1 MSDSY
6 SAQFS
11 RVRISP
17 GTRLNGIFEIDHPLA
32 SGGMG
37 EVYKGHTV
45 QTGDA
50 VAIKMLR
57 SDMAENEAALA
68 LFRKEASA
76 LHNLQHDAIV
86 RYFVFTVEPVLQR
99 PYLAM
104 EFVEG
109 QSLSELLRQGP
120 LTFEAARTL
129 MLRVA
134 AGLQAAHERGIIH
147 RDVSPDNIIIQAGD
161 VARAKIIDFGIAR
174 STRLG
179 TGTVIGSGFAGKYNY
194 VSPEQLGLY
203 GGDVGARSDIYSL
216 GLVLVEAL
224 TGQAIDMGGNQA
236 DVVEKRR
243 RVPDLKHIDL
253 RIQPLIER
261 MLQPNPADRPLSMAE
276 VASWPIGAR
285 DARSR
290 RDLDPSGHRSLRRA
304 TPERRRGTAGKV
316 ATVGVLGVLVL
327 SAAGAGFYLLQQPDA
342 SAPAPPAPSLAP
354 VARLDAPPPVRPTL
368 PLPPPSSPPATPPQ
382 PSLTPPAPPPSRP
395 EVTLTPP
402 RPQPTPPAAAPAP
415 RPEPAPAPPSL
426 TPPPP
431 TLTPALRPEAR
442 PAPSL
447 QPALRPEP
455 ARPAAPPPRPEP
467 VPAPPSPAAAP
478 PSLTPPPPSLTP
490 SAPPP
495 PTLTSP
501 APPSPTAPAP
511 RPDPGAVATLAPP
524 TLAPAPSAAPSL
536 SPGSGPRP
544 DRADAIVRY
553 VHQYDGGECFFVTP
567 VAVSET
573 SASLEGFGAT
583 AAPFGVLDDAFKAA
597 HGVEANIDVVLV
609 NASQC
614 PAVTFLSRVRST
626 GASAPQL
633 KVSTTSLRSGQT
645 LSGTIEDPA
654 NRQVEL
660 LLVDD
665 DGQVHN
671 LSRLLRPA
679 GAGKAFR
686 VRLDLSGT
694 GSQPQLL
701 LAIASTQPI
710 DVLKQA
716 DAAKA
721 AVVFPRV
728 LDEAARSG
736 LSLAVAAKHFR
747 LEP

>member
-11 RVRISP
+11 RIRISP

-76 LHNLQHDAIV
+76 LHNLHHDAIV

-109 QSLSELLRQGP
+109 QSLSDLLRQGP

-203 GGDVGARSDIYSL
+203 DGDVGARSDIYSL

-290 RDLDPSGHRSLRRA
+290 RDLDPSGHRSLRPA
-304 TPERRRGTAGKV
+304 APDRRRGILGRVTTAG
-316 ATVGVLGVLVL
+316 ALGVLL
-327 SAAGAGFYLLQQPDA
+327 LGIGGAGYYVLQQREP
-342 SAPAPPAPSLAP
+342 
-354 VARLDAPPPVRPTL
+354 
-368 PLPPPSSPPATPPQ
+368 
-382 PSLTPPAPPPSRP
+382 
-395 EVTLTPP
+395 
-402 RPQPTPPAAAPAP
+402 
-415 RPEPAPAPPSL
+415 PAPAPS
-426 TPPPP
+426 
-431 TLTPALRPEAR
+431 
-442 PAPSL
+442 PAPST
-447 QPALRPEP
+447 
-455 ARPAAPPPRPEP
+455 PRPN
-467 VPAPPSPAAAP
+467 
-478 PSLTPPPPSLTP
+478 
-490 SAPPP
+490 
-495 PTLTSP
+495 
-501 APPSPTAPAP
+501 
-511 RPDPGAVATLAPP
+511 
-524 TLAPAPSAAPSL
+524 
-536 SPGSGPRP
+536 
-544 DRADAIVRY
+544 RADAISRY
-553 VHQYDGGECFFVTP
+553 VNQYDGGECFFVTP
-567 VAVSET
+567 VMVSET
-573 SASLEGFGAT
+573 SASLEGFGDSAT
-583 AAPFGVLDDAFKAA
+583 PFRVLDDAFKAA
-597 HGVEANIDVVLV
+597 HGVEANIDVVPV
-609 NASQC
+609 NPSQC
-614 PAVTFLSRVRST
+614 PAVTFLSRVRTT

-633 KVSTTSLRSGQT
+633 NVMATSLRSGQT
-645 LSGTIEDPA
+645 LSGTIQDPA
-654 NRQVEL
+654 NRQLEL

-671 LSRLLRPA
+671 LTRLLR
-679 GAGKAFR
+679 
-686 VRLDLSGT
+686 SGT
-694 GSQPQLL
+694 GGKMFGVQLDLIGTDSQPQLL
-701 LAIASTQPI
+701 MAIASKQPI
-710 DVLKQA
+710 SALKQA
-716 DAAKA
+716 ETGNA

-728 LDEAARSG
+728 LDEAARAG
-736 LSLAVAAKHFR
+736 QSLAVAAKRFR

>member
-17 GTRLNGIFEIDHPLA
+17 GTRLNGIFEVEHPIA

-37 EVYKGHTV
+37 EVYKGHTI

-76 LHNLQHDAIV
+76 LHNLHHDAIV

-120 LTFEAARTL
+120 LTFEAACTL
-129 MLRVA
+129 MLRIA

-147 RDVSPDNIIIQAGD
+147 RDVSPDNIIIQGGD

-179 TGTVIGSGFAGKYNY
+179 GGTVIGSGFAGKHNY

-216 GLVLVEAL
+216 ALVLVEAL

-236 DVVEKRR
+236 DIVEKRR
-243 RVPDLKHIDL
+243 KVPDLKHIDL

-290 RDLDPSGHRSLRRA
+290 RDLDPSGHRLARRA
-304 TPERRRGTAGKV
+304 APERRRGTIAKV
-316 ATVGVLGVLVL
+316 AVVGALGVLL
-327 SAAGAGFYLLQQPDA
+327 LAAGGVGVYLLQEPEA
-342 SAPAPPAPSLAP
+342 PTPVPPAPPLSP
-354 VARLDAPPPVRPTL
+354 VARLD
-368 PLPPPSSPPATPPQ
+368 SPPARPPTPP
-382 PSLTPPAPPPSRP
+382 PLTPSRP
-395 EVTLTPP
+395 DTP
-402 RPQPTPPAAAPAP
+402 
-415 RPEPAPAPPSL
+415 
-426 TPPPP
+426 
-431 TLTPALRPEAR
+431 
-442 PAPSL
+442 
-447 QPALRPEP
+447 
-455 ARPAAPPPRPEP
+455 
-467 VPAPPSPAAAP
+467 
-478 PSLTPPPPSLTP
+478 
-490 SAPPP
+490 
-495 PTLTSP
+495 P
-501 APPSPTAPAP
+501 APPSPTVTAPPPATPTPPPALTPTPPPVLTPRPTLTPPSQTVTAPPAP
-511 RPDPGAVATLAPP
+511 PPALTPPSPAPPPVLTPRPTLAPPPSQTVTAPPTPTPTPSPALTPPSPTPTPPPPLTAPLPTPTPPPPVAAPPARPDPGGTIAALPPTLSPAPPQPSALAPP
-524 TLAPAPSAAPSL
+524 PKVTSR
-536 SPGSGPRP
+536 PG
-544 DRADAIVRY
+544 RADAIASY
-553 VHQYDGGECFFVTP
+553 VNQYDGGDCFFVTP

-573 SASLEGFGAT
+573 SASLEGFGAS
-583 AAPFGVLDDAFKAA
+583 AAPFEVLDDAFKRT
-597 HGVEANIDVVLV
+597 HGFEADIGLRQVT
-609 NASQC
+609 ASQC
-614 PAVTFLSRVRST
+614 AAVTFLTRARAT
-626 GASAPQL
+626 RAPAPRLQVGETNL
-633 KVSTTSLRSGQT
+633 KSGQT
-645 LSGTIEDPA
+645 LGGSIEDPA
-654 NRQVEL
+654 NRQIEL

-665 DGQVHN
+665 EGQVHN
-671 LSRLLRPA
+671 LSQLLRSSA
-679 GAGKAFR
+679 GTKVFR
-686 VRLDLSGT
+686 VRLDLSGG

-701 LAIASTQPI
+701 LAVASAQPI
-710 DVLKQA
+710 SALKQEA
-716 DAAKA
+716 SA
-721 AVVFPRV
+721 AVLFPRV
-728 LDEAARSG
+728 LEEAARSG
-736 LSLAVAAKHFR
+736 SSLGVAAKYFK